1 MHEGGVSLVNTEIGG
16 TLDEWGA
23 LDLLDVLNLLLRHLG
38 FWRSLHG
45 HENLLRLLP
54 LMNLVTL

>member
-1 MHEGGVSLVNTEIGG
+1 MVNTEVGG

-23 LDLLDVLNLLLRHLG
+23 LDLLDVLKLLLGHLG